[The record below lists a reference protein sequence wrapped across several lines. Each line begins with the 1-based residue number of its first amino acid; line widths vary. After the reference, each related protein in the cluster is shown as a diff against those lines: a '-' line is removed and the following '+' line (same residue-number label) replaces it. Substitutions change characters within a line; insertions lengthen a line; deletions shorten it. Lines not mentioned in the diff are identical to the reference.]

1 MISQERFEKGE
12 CVLYGARAVCR
23 VSEIGPLPFGEKT
36 RQYYTLRPV
45 FEAHGETIYAPLES
59 RISMRRVMSAG
70 EAERVLAE
78 AAGPENERA
87 EDPIVQQEALQS
99 QDCRQLMGCVK
110 ALRRREAELL
120 SRKKHLREADRKFL
134 EHAEKLLYGELA
146 AALDTT
152 PELVRARTEAQF
164 GI

>member
-23 VSEIGPLPFGEKT
+23 VSEIGPLPFGEQT

-59 RISMRRVMSAG
+59 RVSIRRVMSA
-70 EAERVLAE
+70 AQAE
-78 AAGPENERA
+78 AILSHAADIDAENTDVPEL
-87 EDPIVQQEALQS
+87 QQEALQS
-99 QDCRQLMGCVK
+99 QDCRRLMGCVR
-110 ALRRREAELL
+110 ALRRREHDLL
-120 SRKKHLREADRKFL
+120 SRKKRLREADRRFL
-134 EHAEKLLYGELA
+134 EQAEKLLYGELA

-152 PELVRARTEAQF
+152 PELVRARAEAQF